1 MKPAATINDTLIV
14 SALMIEGI
22 SMSAPADEAA
32 KAQAKTGQ
40 AVTAHAATEHARH
53 AAHGDAHASAA
64 DDDLLLERQLCFAL
78 TVASR
83 SVVGAY
89 KPVLERMGL
98 THPQYLV
105 MLCLWE
111 NSPRT
116 VRDISEALAQE
127 PATISPLLRRLET
140 AGLITRRRVE
150 GNERALAVAL
160 TPAGAALR
168 RQATSVPGTMMARLG
183 LTRKQVE
190 DLHRTMMDL
199 IAATAGRSAD

>member
-1 MKPAATINDTLIV
+1 MTGRPETPDTSSAT
-14 SALMIEGI
+14 G
-22 SMSAPADEAA
+22 PG
-32 KAQAKTGQ
+32 TGPGLL
-40 AVTAHAATEHARH
+40 E
-53 AAHGDAHASAA
+53 
-64 DDDLLLERQLCFAL
+64 DDLLLERQLCFAL

-89 KPVLERMGL
+89 KPVLDKLGL

-111 NSPRT
+111 SSPRS
-116 VRDISEALAQE
+116 VRDISDALAQE

-160 TPAGAALR
+160 TPAGTALR
-168 RQATSVPGTMMARLG
+168 QQATEVPGIMMARLG
-183 LTRKQVE
+183 LTRAVSYTHLTLPTNRE
-190 DLHRTMMDL
+190 V
-199 IAATAGRSAD
+199 

>member
-1 MKPAATINDTLIV
+1 MTGNRNPPATYPAA
-14 SALMIEGI
+14 
-22 SMSAPADEAA
+22 DESVHDAA
-32 KAQAKTGQ
+32 A
-40 AVTAHAATEHARH
+40 E
-53 AAHGDAHASAA
+53 SLE
-64 DDDLLLERQLCFAL
+64 DDLLLERQLCFAL

-89 KPVLERMGL
+89 KPVLERLGL

-111 NSPRT
+111 SSPRS

-127 PATISPLLRRLET
+127 PATISPLLRRLES
-140 AGLITRRRVE
+140 AGFISRRRVE

-168 RQATSVPGTMMARLG
+168 QQATSVPGTMMAKLG
-183 LTRKQVE
+183 LTREQVE
-190 DLHRTMMDL
+190 TLHRAMMDL
-199 IAATAGRSAD
+199 IAATGAARS

>member
-1 MKPAATINDTLIV
+1 MNAPTDQAT
-14 SALMIEGI
+14 
-22 SMSAPADEAA
+22 
-32 KAQAKTGQ
+32 KQAVTVQ
-40 AVTAHAATEHARH
+40 AVTAHATSEPGAREPDATEPGAS
-53 AAHGDAHASAA
+53 AASGNADASAA
-64 DDDLLLERQLCFAL
+64 DSDLLLERQLCFAL

-116 VRDISEALAQE
+116 VREISEALAQE
-127 PATISPLLRRLET
+127 PATISPLLRRLES

-160 TPAGAALR
+160 TPAGASLR
-168 RQATSVPGTMMARLG
+168 QQATSVPGTMMARLG

-199 IAATAGRSAD
+199 IAATTDRPN